1 MSENLILVELK
12 AEGQASVEK
21 EILKVA
27 GAIDTVGE
35 EFENLNNTVDLA
47 KKKLATMKEGSK
59 EFKALQS
66 EIKATEITMKSMGNS
81 ASSLKGELRA
91 MKGEIGN
98 MVNALNQ
105 MESAGLGGTEQFRI
119 LEQQML
125 ETRARAGEL
134 SDTIGDISDEIS
146 RSGSDT
152 NGLDK
157 TVGALQAVGG
167 AFQAGIGITA
177 LFGSENE
184 DLQKT
189 LVKLN
194 AVMAITS
201 GAQQFFT
208 EALKKDSLL
217 YPIVTAGQKAWTL
230 AIGTSTGALRALR
243 TALASIGIGL
253 IIAGIVLL
261 IKYFYEWGESLTV
274 LSEKQKTLNQLSQ
287 DVASNVA
294 KETQSLTGLLAILRD
309 ENTTREQKNEA
320 LRQIREQYPEYLGQ
334 LTLENLK
341 TDEGNKLITKQIEL
355 LARREQV
362 KKLVEQIAE
371 LETKIKIKPDVD
383 LSLLEKAEIF
393 LFEGLTSEKK
403 LGETRNK
410 VFEENIEKQTT
421 ALSEEIEKRKA
432 LLNELLTAETAD
444 ALLREG
450 EKNGEKSGEK
460 IGKGIKS
467 GIDKEVVGA
476 FDALNAKIQ
485 KAKTLLEDLKTE
497 QVENGKDN
505 TIQIKSLIVELEHY
519 EDVLKRIQN
528 LEISLGVKPFI
539 PQLEE
544 DIEEAGGIQAQ
555 VNIKIGSG
563 GIEQELDKE
572 SQRAKGRVGEFGIQI
587 GKTLKDKIKE
597 GASNFFDFSRGDDKE
612 TKGLKVLQATQ
623 ELSQGVTNILNQAN
637 AIRTQ
642 NEIAEL
648 EKRKQLGLISEK
660 KYQSELNKIRRKEAE
675 RQKKQAVFQALL
687 AVPVAIL
694 NALSTGGAKAIPQAI
709 IAGVLAAAQLAIVVG
724 TPLPKFRKG
733 GLIGGKLHTSGGTQ
747 IEAERGEFIM
757 KREAV
762 KNHGLKFMESVN
774 NGKLPKFDK
783 SLNGNLPNIEQ
794 MISNVIGVQFGD
806 LSDKFNELN
815 GNFAYLEQ
823 HLKEGKLNG
832 RESNKYLKTIANKN
846 KFGYA

>member
-1 MSENLILVELK
+1 MAENLILVELK

-81 ASSLKGELRA
+81 TSSLKAELRA

-152 NGLDK
+152 SGLDK

-355 LARREQV
+355 LTRREQV

-410 VFEENIEKQTT
+410 VFEKNIKKQTT

-432 LLNELLTAETAD
+432 LLNELLTADTAD
-444 ALLREG
+444 ALLGEG
-450 EKNGEKSGEK
+450 EK
-460 IGKGIKS
+460 KGIKS

-539 PQLEE
+539 PQIEQ
-544 DIEEAGGIQAQ
+544 DIEKAGGIQAQ
-555 VNIKIGSG
+555 VNIKIASG
-563 GIEQELDKE
+563 GIVDKE
-572 SQRAKGRVGEFGIQI
+572 LERAKGRVGEFGIQI

-597 GASNFFDFSRGDDKE
+597 GAGNFFDFSRGDDKQ

-637 AIRTQ
+637 AIRSQ

-648 EKRKQLGLISEK
+648 EKRKQRGLISEK

-675 RQKKQAVFQALL
+675 RQKNKRF
-687 AVPVAIL
+687 
-694 NALSTGGAKAIPQAI
+694 
-709 IAGVLAAAQLAIVVG
+709 
-724 TPLPKFRKG
+724 FR
-733 GLIGGKLHTSGGTQ
+733 
-747 IEAERGEFIM
+747 R
-757 KREAV
+757 
-762 KNHGLKFMESVN
+762 
-774 NGKLPKFDK
+774 
-783 SLNGNLPNIEQ
+783 
-794 MISNVIGVQFGD
+794 
-806 LSDKFNELN
+806 
-815 GNFAYLEQ
+815 Y
-823 HLKEGKLNG
+823 
-832 RESNKYLKTIANKN
+832 
-846 KFGYA
+846 

>member
-1 MSENLILVELK
+1 
-12 AEGQASVEK
+12 
-21 EILKVA
+21 
-27 GAIDTVGE
+27 
-35 EFENLNNTVDLA
+35 
-47 KKKLATMKEGSK
+47 
-59 EFKALQS
+59 
-66 EIKATEITMKSMGNS
+66 
-81 ASSLKGELRA
+81 
-91 MKGEIGN
+91 
-98 MVNALNQ
+98 
-105 MESAGLGGTEQFRI
+105 
-119 LEQQML
+119 
-125 ETRARAGEL
+125 
-134 SDTIGDISDEIS
+134 
-146 RSGSDT
+146 
-152 NGLDK
+152 
-157 TVGALQAVGG
+157 
-167 AFQAGIGITA
+167 
-177 LFGSENE
+177 
-184 DLQKT
+184 
-189 LVKLN
+189 
-194 AVMAITS
+194 
-201 GAQQFFT
+201 
-208 EALKKDSLL
+208 
-217 YPIVTAGQKAWTL
+217 
-230 AIGTSTGALRALR
+230 
-243 TALASIGIGL
+243 
-253 IIAGIVLL
+253 
-261 IKYFYEWGESLTV
+261 
-274 LSEKQKTLNQLSQ
+274 
-287 DVASNVA
+287 
-294 KETQSLTGLLAILRD
+294 
-309 ENTTREQKNEA
+309 
-320 LRQIREQYPEYLGQ
+320 
-334 LTLENLK
+334 
-341 TDEGNKLITKQIEL
+341 
-355 LARREQV
+355 
-362 KKLVEQIAE
+362 
-371 LETKIKIKPDVD
+371 

-410 VFEENIEKQTT
+410 VFEKNIKKQTT

-432 LLNELLTAETAD
+432 LLNELLTADTAD
-444 ALLREG
+444 ALLGEG
-450 EKNGEKSGEK
+450 EK
-460 IGKGIKS
+460 KGIKS

-539 PQLEE
+539 PQIEQ

-555 VNIKIGSG
+555 VNIKIASG
-563 GIEQELDKE
+563 GILDKE
-572 SQRAKGRVGEFGIQI
+572 SERAKGRVGEFGIQI

-597 GASNFFDFSRGDDKE
+597 GAGNFFDFSRGDDKQ

-637 AIRTQ
+637 AIRSQ

-648 EKRKQLGLISEK
+648 EKRKQRGLISEK
-660 KYQSELNKIRRKEAE
+660 KYQKELNKIRRKEAE

-733 GLIGGKLHTSGGTQ
+733 GLIGGKLHASGGTQ

>member
-1 MSENLILVELK
+1 MAENLILVELK
-12 AEGQASVEK
+12 AEGQESVEK

-81 ASSLKGELRA
+81 TSSLKAELRA

-152 NGLDK
+152 SGLDK

-410 VFEENIEKQTT
+410 VFEKNIKKQTT

-432 LLNELLTAETAD
+432 LLNELLTADTAD
-444 ALLREG
+444 ALLGEG
-450 EKNGEKSGEK
+450 EK
-460 IGKGIKS
+460 KGIKS

-539 PQLEE
+539 PQIEQ
-544 DIEEAGGIQAQ
+544 DIEKAGGIQAQ
-555 VNIKIGSG
+555 VNIKIASG
-563 GIEQELDKE
+563 GIVDKE
-572 SQRAKGRVGEFGIQI
+572 LERAKGRVGEFGIQI

-597 GASNFFDFSRGDDKE
+597 GAGNFFDFSRGDDKQ

-637 AIRTQ
+637 AIRSQ

-648 EKRKQLGLISEK
+648 EKRKQRGLISEK

-675 RQKKQAVFQALL
+675 RQKKQAVFQAFL

-757 KREAV
+757 KRKEE

>member
-1 MSENLILVELK
+1 MAENLILVELK

-81 ASSLKGELRA
+81 TSSLKAELRA

-152 NGLDK
+152 SGLDK

-355 LARREQV
+355 LTRREQV
-362 KKLVEQIAE
+362 KKLVEQIAD

-410 VFEENIEKQTT
+410 VFEKNIKKQTT
-421 ALSEEIEKRKA
+421 ALEVEIEKRKA
-432 LLNELLTAETAD
+432 LLNELLTADTAD
-444 ALLREG
+444 ALLGEG
-450 EKNGEKSGEK
+450 EK
-460 IGKGIKS
+460 KGIKS

-539 PQLEE
+539 PQIEQ

-555 VNIKIGSG
+555 VNIKIASG

-572 SQRAKGRVGEFGIQI
+572 SERAKGRVGEFGIQI

-597 GASNFFDFSRGDDKE
+597 GASNFFDFSRGDDKQ

>member
-1 MSENLILVELK
+1 MAENLILVELK

-81 ASSLKGELRA
+81 TSSLKAELRA

-152 NGLDK
+152 SGLDK

-341 TDEGNKLITKQIEL
+341 TDEGNKLIAKQIEL
-355 LARREQV
+355 LTRREQV
-362 KKLVEQIAE
+362 KKLVEQIAD

-410 VFEENIEKQTT
+410 VFKNNIKKQTT
-421 ALSEEIEKRKA
+421 ALEVEIEKRKA
-432 LLNELLTAETAD
+432 LLNELLTADTAD
-444 ALLREG
+444 ALLGEG
-450 EKNGEKSGEK
+450 EK
-460 IGKGIKS
+460 KGIKD

-485 KAKTLLEDLKTE
+485 KAKTLLENLKTE

-519 EDVLKRIQN
+519 EDVLKRIEN

-539 PQLEE
+539 PQIEQ
-544 DIEEAGGIQAQ
+544 DIEKAGGIQAQ
-555 VNIKIGSG
+555 VNIKIASG
-563 GIEQELDKE
+563 GIVDKE
-572 SQRAKGRVGEFGIQI
+572 LERAKGRVGEFGIQT

-597 GASNFFDFSRGDDKE
+597 GAGNFFDFSRGDDKQ

-642 NEIAEL
+642 NEISEL
-648 EKRKQLGLISEK
+648 EKRKQRGLISEK

-675 RQKKQAVFQALL
+675 RQKRQAVFQALL

-694 NALSTGGAKAIPQAI
+694 NALSTGGKKAIPQAI

>member
-81 ASSLKGELRA
+81 TSSLKAELRA

-152 NGLDK
+152 SGLDK

-201 GAQQFFT
+201 GAQQFFS

-274 LSEKQKTLNQLSQ
+274 LSEKQKN
-287 DVASNVA
+287 
-294 KETQSLTGLLAILRD
+294 
-309 ENTTREQKNEA
+309 
-320 LRQIREQYPEYLGQ
+320 
-334 LTLENLK
+334 
-341 TDEGNKLITKQIEL
+341 
-355 LARREQV
+355 
-362 KKLVEQIAE
+362 
-371 LETKIKIKPDVD
+371 
-383 LSLLEKAEIF
+383 
-393 LFEGLTSEKK
+393 
-403 LGETRNK
+403 
-410 VFEENIEKQTT
+410 
-421 ALSEEIEKRKA
+421 
-432 LLNELLTAETAD
+432 
-444 ALLREG
+444 
-450 EKNGEKSGEK
+450 
-460 IGKGIKS
+460 IKS
-467 GIDKEVVGA
+467 I
-476 FDALNAKIQ
+476 I
-485 KAKTLLEDLKTE
+485 T
-497 QVENGKDN
+497 
-505 TIQIKSLIVELEHY
+505 
-519 EDVLKRIQN
+519 RC
-528 LEISLGVKPFI
+528 
-539 PQLEE
+539 
-544 DIEEAGGIQAQ
+544 
-555 VNIKIGSG
+555 
-563 GIEQELDKE
+563 
-572 SQRAKGRVGEFGIQI
+572 SQ
-587 GKTLKDKIKE
+587 
-597 GASNFFDFSRGDDKE
+597 
-612 TKGLKVLQATQ
+612 
-623 ELSQGVTNILNQAN
+623 
-637 AIRTQ
+637 
-642 NEIAEL
+642 
-648 EKRKQLGLISEK
+648 
-660 KYQSELNKIRRKEAE
+660 
-675 RQKKQAVFQALL
+675 
-687 AVPVAIL
+687 
-694 NALSTGGAKAIPQAI
+694 
-709 IAGVLAAAQLAIVVG
+709 
-724 TPLPKFRKG
+724 
-733 GLIGGKLHTSGGTQ
+733 
-747 IEAERGEFIM
+747 
-757 KREAV
+757 
-762 KNHGLKFMESVN
+762 
-774 NGKLPKFDK
+774 
-783 SLNGNLPNIEQ
+783 
-794 MISNVIGVQFGD
+794 
-806 LSDKFNELN
+806 
-815 GNFAYLEQ
+815 
-823 HLKEGKLNG
+823 
-832 RESNKYLKTIANKN
+832 
-846 KFGYA
+846 

>member
-1 MSENLILVELK
+1 MAENLILVELK

-152 NGLDK
+152 SGLDK

-341 TDEGNKLITKQIEL
+341 TDEGNKLIAKQIEL
-355 LARREQV
+355 LTRREQV
-362 KKLVEQIAE
+362 KKLVEQIAD

-410 VFEENIEKQTT
+410 VFEKNIKKQTT

-432 LLNELLTAETAD
+432 LLNELLTADTAD
-444 ALLREG
+444 ALLGDG
-450 EKNGEKSGEK
+450 EKNGEKAGEK

-467 GIDKEVVGA
+467 GIDKEVVSA

-485 KAKTLLEDLKTE
+485 KAKTLLENLKTE
-497 QVENGKDN
+497 QVLNGKDN

-528 LEISLGVKPFI
+528 LGISLTPVDTETIDVKI
-539 PQLEE
+539 GKVEVVEE
-544 DIEEAGGIQAQ
+544 KIIED
-555 VNIKIGSG
+555 IKIGVDKATDRITDLNVPI
-563 GIEQELDKE
+563 GIEIQE
-572 SQRAKGRVGEFGIQI
+572 G
-587 GKTLKDKIKE
+587 TKDKIKKE
-597 GASNFFDFSRGDDKE
+597 IQNFFGFENGDTKE

>member
-1 MSENLILVELK
+1 
-12 AEGQASVEK
+12 
-21 EILKVA
+21 
-27 GAIDTVGE
+27 
-35 EFENLNNTVDLA
+35 
-47 KKKLATMKEGSK
+47 
-59 EFKALQS
+59 
-66 EIKATEITMKSMGNS
+66 
-81 ASSLKGELRA
+81 
-91 MKGEIGN
+91 
-98 MVNALNQ
+98 
-105 MESAGLGGTEQFRI
+105 
-119 LEQQML
+119 
-125 ETRARAGEL
+125 
-134 SDTIGDISDEIS
+134 
-146 RSGSDT
+146 
-152 NGLDK
+152 
-157 TVGALQAVGG
+157 
-167 AFQAGIGITA
+167 
-177 LFGSENE
+177 
-184 DLQKT
+184 
-189 LVKLN
+189 
-194 AVMAITS
+194 
-201 GAQQFFT
+201 
-208 EALKKDSLL
+208 
-217 YPIVTAGQKAWTL
+217 
-230 AIGTSTGALRALR
+230 
-243 TALASIGIGL
+243 
-253 IIAGIVLL
+253 
-261 IKYFYEWGESLTV
+261 
-274 LSEKQKTLNQLSQ
+274 
-287 DVASNVA
+287 VA

-410 VFEENIEKQTT
+410 VFEKNIKKQTT
-421 ALSEEIEKRKA
+421 ALSEESEKRKA

-450 EKNGEKSGEK
+450 EKNGEKAGEK

-497 QVENGKDN
+497 QVLNGKDN

-539 PQLEE
+539 PTIEQ

-555 VNIKIGSG
+555 VNIKIASG

-572 SQRAKGRVGEFGIQI
+572 SERAKGRVGEFGIQI

-597 GASNFFDFSRGDDKE
+597 GAGNLFGFERGDDKE

-675 RQKKQAVFQALL
+675 RQKRQAIFEALL
-687 AVPVAIL
+687 NIPLATLAGFK
-694 NALSTGGAKAIPQAI
+694 SGGLAGAI
-709 IAGVLAAAQLAIVVG
+709 IAGVLATAQLAIVAS

>member
-1 MSENLILVELK
+1 MAENLILVELK

-27 GAIDTVGE
+27 GAIDTVGK

-81 ASSLKGELRA
+81 TSSLKAELRA

-152 NGLDK
+152 SGLDK

-355 LARREQV
+355 LTRREQV
-362 KKLVEQIAE
+362 KKLVEQIAD

-410 VFEENIEKQTT
+410 VFEKNIKKQTT
-421 ALSEEIEKRKA
+421 ALEVEIEKRKA
-432 LLNELLTAETAD
+432 LLNELLTADTAD
-444 ALLREG
+444 ALLGEG
-450 EKNGEKSGEK
+450 EK
-460 IGKGIKS
+460 KGIKS

-539 PQLEE
+539 PQIEQ

-555 VNIKIGSG
+555 VNIKIASG

-572 SQRAKGRVGEFGIQI
+572 SERAKGRVGEFGIQI

-597 GASNFFDFSRGDDKE
+597 GASNFFDFSRGDDKQ

>member
-1 MSENLILVELK
+1 MAENLILVELK

-152 NGLDK
+152 SGLDK

-201 GAQQFFT
+201 GAQQFFS

-410 VFEENIEKQTT
+410 VFEKNIKKQTT
-421 ALSEEIEKRKA
+421 ALSEESEKRKA

-450 EKNGEKSGEK
+450 EKNGEKAGEK

-497 QVENGKDN
+497 QVLNGKDN

-528 LEISLGVKPFI
+528 LGISLTPVDTETIDVKI
-539 PQLEE
+539 GKVEVVEE
-544 DIEEAGGIQAQ
+544 KIIED
-555 VNIKIGSG
+555 IKIGVDKATDRITDLNVPI
-563 GIEQELDKE
+563 GIEIQE
-572 SQRAKGRVGEFGIQI
+572 G
-587 GKTLKDKIKE
+587 TKDKIKKE
-597 GASNFFDFSRGDDKE
+597 IQNFFGFENGDTKE

>member
-1 MSENLILVELK
+1 MAETLILVELK

-21 EILKVA
+21 DILKVA
-27 GAIDTVGE
+27 SAIDVVGK
-35 EFENLNNTVDLA
+35 EFENLNSTVDLA
-47 KKKLATMKEGSK
+47 KKKLSTLKEGSK
-59 EFKALQS
+59 EFKTLQN
-66 EIKATEITMKSMGNS
+66 EIKATEITMKSMGNN
-81 ASSLKGELRA
+81 ASSLKTELRA

-152 NGLDK
+152 SGLDK

-341 TDEGNKLITKQIEL
+341 TDEGNKLIAKQIEL
-355 LARREQV
+355 LTRREQV

-393 LFEGLTSEKK
+393 LFEGFTSEKK

-410 VFEENIEKQTT
+410 VFEKNIKKQTT

-432 LLNELLTAETAD
+432 LLNELLTADTAD

-450 EKNGEKSGEK
+450 KKNGEKAGEK

-467 GIDKEVVGA
+467 GVEKEVVGA

-485 KAKTLLEDLKTE
+485 KAKTLLNNLKTE

-519 EDVLKRIQN
+519 EDVLKRIEN
-528 LEISLGVKPFI
+528 LGISLTPVDTEAIDVKI
-539 PQLEE
+539 GKVEE
-544 DIEEAGGIQAQ
+544 VEDKTVEEVKRKVENALDKITDLNAPIGIEIEEGA
-555 VNIKIGSG
+555 
-563 GIEQELDKE
+563 
-572 SQRAKGRVGEFGIQI
+572 
-587 GKTLKDKIKE
+587 KDKIKKDIQ
-597 GASNFFDFSRGDDKE
+597 NFFGFENGDTKE
-612 TKGLKVLQATQ
+612 TKGIKVLQATQ

-637 AIRTQ
+637 AIRSQ

-648 EKRKQLGLISEK
+648 EKRKQRGLISEK

-709 IAGVLAAAQLAIVVG
+709 IAGFLAAAQLAIVVG

-733 GLIGGKLHTSGGTQ
+733 GLIGGKLHEQGGTN

-762 KNHGLKFMESVN
+762 KAHGLKFMETVN

>member
-81 ASSLKGELRA
+81 TSSLKAELRA

-152 NGLDK
+152 SGLDK

-355 LARREQV
+355 LTRREQV
-362 KKLVEQIAE
+362 KKLVEQIAD

-410 VFEENIEKQTT
+410 VFKNNIKKQTT
-421 ALSEEIEKRKA
+421 ALEVEIEKRKA
-432 LLNELLTAETAD
+432 LLNELLTADTAD
-444 ALLREG
+444 ALLGEG
-450 EKNGEKSGEK
+450 EK
-460 IGKGIKS
+460 KGIKD

-485 KAKTLLEDLKTE
+485 KAKTLLENLKTE

-563 GIEQELDKE
+563 GIVDKE
-572 SQRAKGRVGEFGIQI
+572 SERAKGRVGEFGIQI

-597 GASNFFDFSRGDDKE
+597 GAGNLFGFERGDDKE

>member
-1 MSENLILVELK
+1 MAETLILVELK

-21 EILKVA
+21 DILKVA
-27 GAIDTVGE
+27 SAIDVVGK
-35 EFENLNNTVDLA
+35 EFENLNSTVDLA
-47 KKKLATMKEGSK
+47 KKKLSTLKEGSK
-59 EFKALQS
+59 EFKTLQN
-66 EIKATEITMKSMGNS
+66 EIKATEITMKSMGNN
-81 ASSLKGELRA
+81 ASSLKTELRA

-152 NGLDK
+152 SGLDK

-355 LARREQV
+355 LTRREQV

-393 LFEGLTSEKK
+393 LFEGFTSEKK

-410 VFEENIEKQTT
+410 VFEKNIKKQTT
-421 ALSEEIEKRKA
+421 ALSEENEKRKA
-432 LLNELLTAETAD
+432 LLNELLTADTAD

-450 EKNGEKSGEK
+450 KKNGEKAGEK

-467 GIDKEVVGA
+467 GVEKEVVGA

-485 KAKTLLEDLKTE
+485 KAKTLLNNLKTE

-519 EDVLKRIQN
+519 EDVLKRIEN
-528 LEISLGVKPFI
+528 LGISLTPVDTEAIDVKI
-539 PQLEE
+539 GKVEE
-544 DIEEAGGIQAQ
+544 VEDKTVEEVKRKVENALDKITDLNAPIGIEIEEGA
-555 VNIKIGSG
+555 
-563 GIEQELDKE
+563 
-572 SQRAKGRVGEFGIQI
+572 
-587 GKTLKDKIKE
+587 KDKIKKDIQ
-597 GASNFFDFSRGDDKE
+597 NFFGFENGDTKE
-612 TKGLKVLQATQ
+612 TKGIKVLQATQ

-637 AIRTQ
+637 AIRSQ

-648 EKRKQLGLISEK
+648 EKRKQRGLISEK

-709 IAGVLAAAQLAIVVG
+709 IAGFLAAAQLAIVVG

-733 GLIGGKLHTSGGTQ
+733 GLIGGKLHEQGGTN

-762 KNHGLKFMESVN
+762 KAHGLKFMETVN

-783 SLNGNLPNIEQ
+783 SLNANLPNIEQ

>member
-1 MSENLILVELK
+1 MAENLILVELK

-27 GAIDTVGE
+27 DAIEVVGN
-35 EFENLNNTVDLA
+35 EFENLNKTVDLA
-47 KKKLATMKEGSK
+47 KKKLLTLKEGSK
-59 EFKALQS
+59 EFKALQA
-66 EIKATEITMKSMGNS
+66 EIKATEITMNNMGNS
-81 ASSLKGELRA
+81 TSSLKAELRA

-105 MESAGLGGTEQFRI
+105 MEASGLKGTEQFRI
-119 LEQQML
+119 LEAQML

-134 SDTIGDISDEIS
+134 SDTIGDISQEIS

-152 NGLDK
+152 SGLDK

-177 LFGSENE
+177 LFGEENE

-201 GAQQFFT
+201 GAQQFFS

-217 YPIVTAGQKAWTL
+217 YPIVAKGQELWAL
-230 AIGTSTGALRALR
+230 AIGETSGAMKVLR
-243 TALASIGIGL
+243 TTLASIGIGL
-253 IIAGIVLL
+253 IIEGIILL
-261 IKYFYEWGESLTV
+261 IKYISKWSESLTV
-274 LSEKQKTLNQLSQ
+274 LTEKQKTLNQLSK

-341 TDEGNKLITKQIEL
+341 TEEGNKLIAKQIEL
-355 LARREQV
+355 LTRREQV
-362 KKLVEQIAE
+362 KKLVEQIAD
-371 LETKIKIKPDVD
+371 LETKVKIKPDVE
-383 LSLLEKAEIF
+383 LGGLEKTELF
-393 LFEGLTSEKK
+393 LSKLILKNDAYEKQK
-403 LGETRNK
+403 TR
-410 VFEENIEKQTT
+410 VFNENIKQQTKD
-421 ALSEEIEKRKA
+421 LNNEINKRKA

-450 EKNGEKSGEK
+450 EKNGEKAGEK

-497 QVENGKDN
+497 QVLNGKDN

-539 PQLEE
+539 PQIEQE
-544 DIEEAGGIQAQ
+544 IEEAGDIPVKLTPVIAE
-555 VNIKIGSG
+555 G
-563 GIEQELDKE
+563 GIDEELNKSAE
-572 SQRAKGRVGEFGIQI
+572 RAKGRFGDFGTQI
-587 GKTLKDKIKE
+587 GKSFKDKLNSAIGNLFWFE
-597 GASNFFDFSRGDDKE
+597 RGDNAKE
-612 TKGLKVLQATQ
+612 KGAKTLNGIASI
-623 ELSQGVTNILNQAN
+623 EQGITSIINQAN

-642 NEIAEL
+642 NEISEL
-648 EKRKQLGLISEK
+648 EKRKNAGLISEK
-660 KYQSELNKIRRKEAE
+660 KYQTELTKIKRKEAE
-675 RQKKQAVFQALL
+675 RQKRQAVFQALL
-687 AVPVAIL
+687 NIPLAIL
-694 NALSTGGAKAIPQAI
+694 NALATGGARAIPQSI
-709 IAGVLAAAQLAIVVG
+709 VAGILATAQLAIVSA
-724 TPLPKFRKG
+724 TPLPKFRHG
-733 GLIGGKLHTSGGTQ
+733 GLVGGKLHEQGGTQ
-747 IEAERGEFIM
+747 IEAEKGEFIM

-762 KNHGLKFMESVN
+762 TAHGLDFMKSIN
-774 NGKLPKFDK
+774 NGKLPNYDK
-783 SLNGNLPNIEQ
+783 SINGKQQGIEQ
-794 MISNVIGVQFGD
+794 IISNIIGVKFGD

-815 GNFAYLEQ
+815 TNFAYLEQ

-832 RESNKYLKTIANKN
+832 RESNKYLKTIANKTQN
-846 KFGYA
+846 GYA

>member
-1 MSENLILVELK
+1 MAENLILVELK

-27 GAIDTVGE
+27 GAIDTVGK

-66 EIKATEITMKSMGNS
+66 EIKATEIIMKSMGNS
-81 ASSLKGELRA
+81 TSSLKAELRA

-105 MESAGLGGTEQFRI
+105 MEKAGHKGTDQFKM
-119 LEQQML
+119 LEAQML
-125 ETRARAGEL
+125 RLRGEAGEL
-134 SDTIGDISDEIS
+134 EDTLGDVSDEVR

-152 NGLDK
+152 SGLDK

-253 IIAGIVLL
+253 IIAGVVLL
-261 IKYFYEWGESLTV
+261 IQKFGEWSESLSI
-274 LSEKQKTLNQLSQ
+274 LSSKQKLINELSKE
-287 DVASNVA
+287 VAGNVA

-309 ENTTREQKNEA
+309 ENTTRAQKNEA
-320 LRQIREQYPEYLGQ
+320 LKQIRAQYPEYLGQ

-341 TDEGNKLITKQIEL
+341 TDEGNKLIAKQIDL
-355 LARREQV
+355 LTRREQV
-362 KKLVEQIAE
+362 KKLVEQIAD
-371 LETKIKIKPDVD
+371 LETKLAIKPDVE
-383 LSLLEKAEIF
+383 LGGLEKIEIS
-393 LFEGLTSEKK
+393 LSKLILKNNEYEKEK
-403 LGETRNK
+403 TRIFN
-410 VFEENIEKQTT
+410 ENIKEQTT
-421 ALSEEIEKRKA
+421 NLKDEIKKRKTLLTDLLKEDTAGA
-432 LLNELLTAETAD
+432 LLNKD
-444 ALLREG
+444 
-450 EKNGEKSGEK
+450 NGKEQGKT
-460 IGKGIKS
+460 IGKNIKS
-467 GIDKEVVGA
+467 GVEKEVVGA

-485 KAKTLLEDLKTE
+485 KAKTLLENLKTE

-539 PQLEE
+539 PQIEQ
-544 DIEEAGGIQAQ
+544 DIEEAGGIQAFL
-555 VNIKIGSG
+555 NIKIADG
-563 GIEQELDKE
+563 GIEDALNKE
-572 SQRAKGRVGEFGIQI
+572 AERAKGRVGNI
-587 GKTLKDKIKE
+587 GEDLGMSLKEKFKRSA
-597 GASNFFDFSRGDDKE
+597 GNFFGFERGDDKQ

-637 AIRTQ
+637 AIRSQ
-642 NEIAEL
+642 NEISEL
-648 EKRKQLGLISEK
+648 EKRKQRGLISEK

-694 NALSTGGAKAIPQAI
+694 NALSTGGKKAIPQAI

-783 SLNGNLPNIEQ
+783 SLNANLPNIEQ

>member
-1 MSENLILVELK
+1 MGRIINSFKRK
-12 AEGQASVEK
+12 A
-21 EILKVA
+21 
-27 GAIDTVGE
+27 
-35 EFENLNNTVDLA
+35 
-47 KKKLATMKEGSK
+47 
-59 EFKALQS
+59 
-66 EIKATEITMKSMGNS
+66 
-81 ASSLKGELRA
+81 
-91 MKGEIGN
+91 
-98 MVNALNQ
+98 
-105 MESAGLGGTEQFRI
+105 
-119 LEQQML
+119 
-125 ETRARAGEL
+125 
-134 SDTIGDISDEIS
+134 
-146 RSGSDT
+146 
-152 NGLDK
+152 
-157 TVGALQAVGG
+157 
-167 AFQAGIGITA
+167 
-177 LFGSENE
+177 
-184 DLQKT
+184 
-189 LVKLN
+189 
-194 AVMAITS
+194 
-201 GAQQFFT
+201 
-208 EALKKDSLL
+208 
-217 YPIVTAGQKAWTL
+217 
-230 AIGTSTGALRALR
+230 
-243 TALASIGIGL
+243 
-253 IIAGIVLL
+253 
-261 IKYFYEWGESLTV
+261 
-274 LSEKQKTLNQLSQ
+274 KTLNQLSQ

-403 LGETRNK
+403 LGETRSK
-410 VFEENIEKQTT
+410 VFEKNIKKQTT
-421 ALSEEIEKRKA
+421 ALSEESEKRKA

-450 EKNGEKSGEK
+450 EKNGENAGEK

-467 GIDKEVVGA
+467 GIEKEVVGA

-485 KAKTLLEDLKTE
+485 KAKTLLENLKTE
-497 QVENGKDN
+497 QVLNGKDN

-528 LEISLGVKPFI
+528 LGISLTPVDTETIDVKI
-539 PQLEE
+539 GKVEVVEE
-544 DIEEAGGIQAQ
+544 KIIED
-555 VNIKIGSG
+555 IKIGVDKATDRITDLNVPI
-563 GIEQELDKE
+563 GIEIQE
-572 SQRAKGRVGEFGIQI
+572 G
-587 GKTLKDKIKE
+587 TKDKIKKE
-597 GASNFFDFSRGDDKE
+597 IQNFFGFENGDTKE

-675 RQKKQAVFQALL
+675 RQKKQAIFQALL
-687 AVPVAIL
+687 AVFQLATL
-694 NALSTGGAKAIPQAI
+694 NALSIRWRKAIPQAI
-709 IAGVLAAAQLAIVVG
+709 IAGVLAAAQLAIVVS